1 MARTLQDRIGALI
14 HQVLDSYPG
23 AWVVWCDPRGDWLPL
38 LQQVALGPI
47 GFSLHQE
54 ATELAGQLG
63 GLRSRAELQA
73 RIAVG
78 EPFVLCVPRPADQLG
93 WVWAQ
98 ARLAERIY
106 DRPLREQLRNWGW
119 RPHRLTM
126 SDEEVAALARRSL
139 HTDPAEWGGAGLR
152 PDKALLLE
160 VLAGGAQFVQTK
172 MLSTKSPAS
181 KTKGAKDEGALA
193 SMNKSMLYFMP
204 FITIIIGTRLPGG
217 LTLYW
222 LLTTVL
228 TVVQQKFLFARMK
241 TSPAIIEGEIKQVPK
256 K

>member
-1 MARTLQDRIGALI
+1 M
-14 HQVLDSYPG
+14 
-23 AWVVWCDPRGDWLPL
+23 
-38 LQQVALGPI
+38 
-47 GFSLHQE
+47 
-54 ATELAGQLG
+54 
-63 GLRSRAELQA
+63 
-73 RIAVG
+73 
-78 EPFVLCVPRPADQLG
+78 
-93 WVWAQ
+93 
-98 ARLAERIY
+98 
-106 DRPLREQLRNWGW
+106 
-119 RPHRLTM
+119 
-126 SDEEVAALARRSL
+126 
-139 HTDPAEWGGAGLR
+139 
-152 PDKALLLE
+152 
-160 VLAGGAQFVQTK
+160 AGGAQFVQTK